1 MSLIKI
7 SFSVIVASLTIAS
20 LPALAGTTLDSSQIT
35 VINGSGNYSN
45 NTSNQTVINSS
56 DGKNKPNI
64 HLQNQQVCDIAGNN
78 NTCINRSEQRVEN
91 RRYRRQ

>member
-1 MSLIKI
+1 MSLSKI
-7 SFSVIVASLTIAS
+7 SLSIIFGSLMIGT
-20 LPALAGTTLDSSQIT
+20 LPAFAGTTLENSQIT

-45 NTSNQTVINSS
+45 NTSNQTVTNSS
-56 DGKNKPNI
+56 DGKDKPNI